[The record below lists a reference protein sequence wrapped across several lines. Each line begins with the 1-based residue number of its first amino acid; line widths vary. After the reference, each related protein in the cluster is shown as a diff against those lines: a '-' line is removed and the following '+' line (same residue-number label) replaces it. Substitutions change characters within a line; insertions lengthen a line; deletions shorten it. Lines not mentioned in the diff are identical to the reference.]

1 MRPTPAMMLS
11 LLLLGACANPAP
23 PGAPPAETKTTA
35 PLLDT
40 HWKLT
45 QLGELVIPMPQEARE
60 IHFIMHSESQ
70 RVAGFSGCN
79 QMMGAYVLDGS
90 ELKFE
95 QIGGTLM
102 ACVSNM
108 DLEPRFLRMFGKVA
122 SWKIDGQ
129 TLQLLDT
136 DRKPLAT
143 FEARHPE

>member
-1 MRPTPAMMLS
+1 MRPTRALMLS

-23 PGAPPAETKTTA
+23 PTAPPAGAKTTA
-35 PLLDT
+35 QLLDT

-45 QLGELVIPMPQEARE
+45 QLGGLVISTPQDARE
-60 IHFIMHSESQ
+60 IHFVMHSENQ

-90 ELKFE
+90 KLKFE

-108 DLEPRFLRMFGKVA
+108 ELEQRFLRMFSKVA
-122 SWKIDGQ
+122 SWKIDAE

-143 FEARHPE
+143 FEARYLE